1 MQFFL
6 GYDSGFEQKKYIKNF
21 ISSFRTQNALE
32 KQKQI
37 FFFSFDYYYL
47 TTKLTLVEG
56 PLNFQEAAWLTCNA
70 LGGRKLFLLQ
80 KRN

>member
-21 ISSFRTQNALE
+21 LSSFRTQNALE

-37 FFFSFDYYYL
+37 FFFIRLLLLDY
-47 TTKLTLVEG
+47 KA
-56 PLNFQEAAWLTCNA
+56 NF
-70 LGGRKLFLLQ
+70 G
-80 KRN
+80 